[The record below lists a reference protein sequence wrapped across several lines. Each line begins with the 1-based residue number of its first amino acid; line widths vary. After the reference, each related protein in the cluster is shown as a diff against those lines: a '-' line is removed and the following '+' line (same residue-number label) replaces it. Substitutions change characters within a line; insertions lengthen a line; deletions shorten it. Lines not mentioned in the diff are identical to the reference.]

1 MCIWVPKLKLVIK
14 DVNKFGQ
21 SRENVNT
28 AKVHSFLKQCF
39 AQSSV
44 DTIWWYLQLMTAEA
58 SLIISWR
65 YHQIMSFEGLAKLC
79 FKSEPTLVTTQMA
92 FVITNFNFWIQF
104 GQFDFHPW
112 KGQNFF
118 RLNVQ
123 EKKEIFY
130 CWKKDRAGGTQLP
143 GGLFGKNYPS
153 KFYCIFIWDWYA
165 TKNFRGG
172 FCSSK
177 NTIFSND
184 PFRWKNGILLPKLF
198 WPTVRKN
205 CYSDRKNF
213 LRSLEQFIQTVI
225 SQNNFW

>member
-44 DTIWWYLQLMTAEA
+44 DTIWWYFQLMTAEA

-79 FKSEPTLVTTQMA
+79 FKSESTLVITQMA

-130 CWKKDRAGGTQLP
+130 CWKKGRAGGAQLS
-143 GGLFGKNYPS
+143 GGLFGKKLS
-153 KFYCIFIWDWYA
+153 QQVLLHFHLRLVRHEKFQE
-165 TKNFRGG
+165 G
-172 FCSSK
+172 F
-177 NTIFSND
+177 
-184 PFRWKNGILLPKLF
+184 L
-198 WPTVRKN
+198 
-205 CYSDRKNF
+205 
-213 LRSLEQFIQTVI
+213 
-225 SQNNFW
+225 